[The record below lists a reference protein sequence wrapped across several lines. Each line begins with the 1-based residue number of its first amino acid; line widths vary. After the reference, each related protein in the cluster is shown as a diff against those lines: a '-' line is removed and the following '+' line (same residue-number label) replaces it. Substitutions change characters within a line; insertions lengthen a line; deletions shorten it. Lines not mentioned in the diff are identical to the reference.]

1 MTEKKIS
8 RRDAMKILGAA
19 IGAAALANLPSKW
32 DKPELAQG
40 VLPAHAQQSVA
51 VAVAVVAP
59 VVAPVCLAAVGNVAL
74 GKTCTASSVE
84 APGTLVPNNAT
95 DGNTVATRWASEN
108 ASGVDPQWIYVDLGA
123 NYSINRVTI
132 YWEAAWAVNYQVEV
146 STDAVTWNVVT
157 TVVGNPGGVQNHAF
171 AAVSCTA
178 AGGGSRYVRVYCT
191 LRRGANKGFSLWELE
206 VYG

>member
-51 VAVAVVAP
+51 VA
-59 VVAPVCLAAVGNVAL
+59 APVCLAAVGNVAL
-74 GKTCTASSVE
+74 KKMANQSSTEGAGFE
-84 APGTLVPNNAT
+84 AIKAV
-95 DGNTVATRWASEN
+95 DGSVFSRWASSHIGGAKNPE
-108 ASGVDPQWIYVDLGA
+108 WIYVDLDD
-123 NYSINRVTI
+123 NYNISRVTI
-132 YWEAAWAVNYQVEV
+132 RWEAAYAESYQVEV
-146 STDAVTWNVVT
+146 SNDAVNWNAVANVV
-157 TVVGNPGGVQNHAF
+157 GGKGGVVDHAF
-171 AAVSCTA
+171 ATGCW
-178 AGGGSRYVRVYCT
+178 RYVRVYCT
-191 LRRGANKGFSLWELE
+191 LRTGLNDGFSLYEIE

>member
-51 VAVAVVAP
+51 VAVA
-59 VVAPVCLAAVGNVAL
+59 APVCLAAVGNVAL
-74 GKTCTASSVE
+74 KKMANQSSTEGAGFE
-84 APGTLVPNNAT
+84 AIKAV
-95 DGNTVATRWASEN
+95 DGSVFSRWASSHLVGAKNPE
-108 ASGVDPQWIYVDLGA
+108 WMYVDLDD
-123 NYSINRVTI
+123 NYNISRVTI
-132 YWEAAWAVNYQVEV
+132 RWEAAYAESYQVEV